1 MGVTRNILLWA
12 SQSQQLREALPRYR
26 FFRNAVSRFMP
37 GEEIEDALRAAGE
50 LREKRIATVLTYLG
64 ENVKDE
70 AEATK
75 VARHYCEVLD
85 NINARGLDCHVSP
98 KLTQLGLDLSKEL
111 SYSHLKS
118 IIEHAQKLRNYVWI
132 DMESTQYTD
141 VTLELYRWARK
152 EYENVG
158 LCIQSYLYRTAD
170 DLKSLLGLSPG
181 IRLVKGAY
189 AEPPNVAFREKRN
202 VDANFFLLSRQLLN
216 GTRQNGVRPAFAT
229 HDAELIQRIKR
240 EAETIGVSKEEYE
253 FQLLYGIQREQQM
266 ALANE
271 GYRIRVLISYGS
283 YWFPW
288 YMRRLAERPANL
300 VFVLRNLLVR

>member
-1 MGVTRNILLWA
+1 MGVMRNILLWA

-37 GEEIEDALRAAGE
+37 GEEIEDALRAAGK
-50 LREKRIATVLTYLG
+50 LQKNRIATIITYLG
-64 ENVKDE
+64 ENVKSD
-70 AEATK
+70 AEAIE

-85 NINARGLDCHVSP
+85 SIDAHGLDCHVSP
-98 KLTQLGLDLSKEL
+98 KLTQLGLDLSKDL
-111 SYSHLKS
+111 SYSNLIS
-118 IIEHAQKLRNYVWI
+118 IIEHAQKLGNYVWI

-141 VTLELYRWARK
+141 VTLELYRSARK
-152 EYENVG
+152 EHHNVG

-170 DLKSLLGLSPG
+170 DLKSLLDLSPG

-189 AEPPNVAFREKRN
+189 AEPPDVAFREKKD
-202 VDANFFLLSRQLLN
+202 VDDNFLLLSRQLLS
-216 GTRQNGVRPAFAT
+216 GTRQNGVLPAFAT
-229 HDAELIQRIKR
+229 HDPKLILCVKR
-240 EAETIGVSKEEYE
+240 EAETMGLSKEEYE

-266 ALANE
+266 VLANE

-288 YMRRLAERPANL
+288 YIRRLAERPANL
-300 VFVLRNLLVR
+300 LFVLRNFFVR

>member
-85 NINARGLDCHVSP
+85 SINARGLDCHVSP
-98 KLTQLGLDLSKEL
+98 KLTQLGLDLGKDL
-111 SYSHLKS
+111 SYSNLKS
-118 IIEHAQKLRNYVWI
+118 VIEHAQKLRNYVWI

>member
-1 MGVTRNILLWA
+1 MGVMRKILLWA
-12 SQSQQLREALPRYR
+12 SQSQRLREMLPRYR

-37 GEEIEDALRAAGE
+37 GEEIEDALIAAGE
-50 LREKRIATVLTYLG
+50 LREKRITTVLTYLG

-70 AEATK
+70 AEAIK
-75 VARHYCEVLD
+75 VARYYCEVLD
-85 NINARGLDCHVSP
+85 NINARGLDCYVSP
-98 KLTQLGLDLSKEL
+98 KLTQLGLDLSKDL
-111 SYSHLKS
+111 SYSNLIS

-141 VTLELYRWARK
+141 VTLELYRCAQK
-152 EYENVG
+152 EHQNVG
-158 LCIQSYLYRTAD
+158 LCIQSYLYRAAD
-170 DLKSLLGLSPG
+170 DLNSLLGSSTG

-189 AEPPNVAFREKRN
+189 AEPPDVAFPRKKD
-202 VDANFFLLSRQLLN
+202 VDANFLLLSKQLLS
-216 GTRQNGVRPAFAT
+216 GARQNGMLPAFAT
-229 HDAELIQRIKR
+229 HDPELIRCIKH
-240 EAETIGVSKEEYE
+240 EAETIGLSKEEYE

-271 GYRIRVLISYGS
+271 GYRIRVLIAYGS

-300 VFVLRNLLVR
+300 FFVLRNIFIR